1 MRQAIPIEPGDLV
14 RRILKNVPDEM
25 LTRKQWTLWKVGD
38 GRKIP
43 LSCNGNY
50 ASCTDPATWSNFA
63 TASKV
68 FLRHSD
74 ICRGFN
80 IATGDGLAGLDLD
93 EVVAPDGTISE
104 TMRLFIDHLGSY
116 TELSPSGTGL
126 HSFFLYEQPHENRK
140 SGNIEMYFDRHFLSI
155 TGNIFQERDRLA
167 FADVGA
173 ERILTALRPRRPLL
187 PRIPLRE
194 IPLSDSELL
203 EKMFNSKS
211 GSRIRNLWDGES
223 PHKSPSESDMALM
236 GHLAYWCGGD
246 TGRMISLFLTSGRAE
261 RVKAQRKDY
270 LQRMAAK
277 VAKNL

>member
-1 MRQAIPIEPGDLV
+1 MRAPLAIDPGDLV
-14 RRILKNVPDEM
+14 RRISENVPDEI
-25 LTRKQWTLWKVGD
+25 LKRKQWVLWKVGN

-50 ASCTDPATWSNFA
+50 ASCTDPATWSDFE

-68 FLRHSD
+68 FLQHSD

-80 IATGDGLAGLDLD
+80 IATGSGLAGLDLD

-104 TMRLFIDHLGSY
+104 TIRLFINHLGSY

-126 HSFFLYEQPHENRK
+126 HSYFLYEQPHENRK
-140 SGNIEMYFDRHFLSI
+140 AGNIELYFCKHFLSV
-155 TGNIFQERDRLA
+155 TGNIFQQRDRLA
-167 FADVGA
+167 VADVGA

-187 PRIPLRE
+187 PRIRLQE
-194 IPLSDSELL
+194 IPQSDSELL

-211 GSRIRNLWDGES
+211 GSKIRNLWDGGS

-246 TGRMISLFLTSGRAE
+246 CGRMIDLFLTSARAE
-261 RVKAQRKDY
+261 RVKGQRKDY
-270 LQRMAAK
+270 LSRMANKA
-277 VAKNL
+277 ASSI

>member
-14 RRILKNVPDEM
+14 RRINENVPAEI
-25 LTRKQWTLWKVGD
+25 LCRKQWCLWKISD
-38 GRKIP
+38 QRKIP
-43 LSCNGNY
+43 LSPYGNY
-50 ASCTDPATWSNFA
+50 ASCTDPATWSDFE

-80 IATGDGLAGLDLD
+80 IATGEGLAGLDLD

-126 HSFFLYEQPHENRK
+126 HSFFLYEREHESRK
-140 SGNIEMYFDRHFLSI
+140 AGSIEMYFNKHFLSV
-155 TGNIFQERDRLA
+155 TGNIFQQRDRLA
-167 FADVGA
+167 VGDVGA

-194 IPLSDSELL
+194 IPQSDSELL
-203 EKMFNSKS
+203 TKMFDSRS
-211 GSRIRNLWDGES
+211 GQKIRNLWDGGS

-246 TGRMISLFLTSGRAE
+246 CGRMIDLFLTSARAE
-261 RVKAQRKDY
+261 RAKGQRKDY
-270 LQRMAAK
+270 LSRMANKA
-277 VAKNL
+277 ASSI

>member
-14 RRILKNVPDEM
+14 RRISENVPDEI
-25 LTRKQWTLWKVGD
+25 LTRKQWTLWKVGN

-43 LSCNGNY
+43 LSPYGIF
-50 ASCTDPATWSNFA
+50 ASCTDPATWTDFE
-63 TASKV
+63 TASRV
-68 FLRHSD
+68 FLRNSQ

-80 IATGDGLAGLDLD
+80 IATGSGLAGLDLD

-116 TELSPSGTGL
+116 TELSPSETGL
-126 HSFFLYEQPHENRK
+126 HSFFLYEREHENRK
-140 SGNIEMYFDRHFLSI
+140 AGNIELYFCKHFLSVS
-155 TGNIFQERDRLA
+155 GDVFQQRDRLA
-167 FADVGA
+167 VADVGA

-187 PRIPLRE
+187 PRIRLQE
-194 IPLSDSELL
+194 IPQSDSELL

-211 GSRIRNLWDGES
+211 GSKIRNLWDGGS

-246 TGRMISLFLTSGRAE
+246 CGRMIDLFLTSARAE
-261 RVKAQRKDY
+261 RVKGQRKDY
-270 LQRMAAK
+270 LSRMANKA
-277 VAKNL
+277 ASSI

>member
-1 MRQAIPIEPGDLV
+1 MRPAILIEPGDLV

-43 LSCNGNY
+43 LSINGNY
-50 ASCTDPATWSNFA
+50 ASCTDPATWSDFE

-68 FLRHSD
+68 FLRHSG

-80 IATGDGLAGLDLD
+80 VAVGSGLAGLDLD

-126 HSFFLYEQPHENRK
+126 HCYFLYEQPHENRK
-140 SGNIEMYFDRHFLSI
+140 AGSIELYFDKHFLSV
-155 TGNIFQERDRLA
+155 TGNVYQERDRLA

-187 PRIPLRE
+187 PRIPIRE

-211 GSRIRNLWDGES
+211 GSKIRNLWDGGS

-270 LQRMAAK
+270 LQRMAIK
-277 VAKNL
+277 VVKNL

>member
-1 MRQAIPIEPGDLV
+1 MRPAILIEPGDLV

-43 LSCNGNY
+43 LSINGNY
-50 ASCTDPATWSNFA
+50 ASCTDPATWSDFE

-68 FLRHSD
+68 FLRHSG

-80 IATGDGLAGLDLD
+80 VAVGSGLAGLDLD

-126 HSFFLYEQPHENRK
+126 HCYFLYEQPHENRK
-140 SGNIEMYFDRHFLSI
+140 AGSIELYFDKHFLSV
-155 TGNIFQERDRLA
+155 TGNVYQERDRLA

-211 GSRIRNLWDGES
+211 GSKIRNLWDGGS

-246 TGRMISLFLTSGRAE
+246 CGRMIDLFLTSARAE
-261 RVKAQRKDY
+261 RVKGQRKDY
-270 LQRMAAK
+270 LSRMANKA
-277 VAKNL
+277 ASSI

>member
-1 MRQAIPIEPGDLV
+1 MRPAILIDPGDLV

-50 ASCTDPATWSNFA
+50 ASCTDPATWSDFE
-63 TASKV
+63 TASRV
-68 FLRHSD
+68 FLRNSK

-80 IATGDGLAGLDLD
+80 IATGEGLAGLDLD

-104 TMRLFIDHLGSY
+104 TMRLFVDHLGSY
-116 TELSPSGTGL
+116 TELSPSGMGL
-126 HSFFLYEQPHENRK
+126 HSYFLYEQPHVNCK
-140 SGNIEMYFDRHFLSI
+140 AGSIELYFDKHFLSI

-167 FADVGA
+167 VADVGA

-211 GSRIRNLWDGES
+211 GSKIRNLWDGGS

-246 TGRMISLFLTSGRAE
+246 CGRMIDLFLTSARAE
-261 RVKAQRKDY
+261 RVKGQRKDY
-270 LQRMAAK
+270 LSRMANKA
-277 VAKNL
+277 ASSI

>member
-1 MRQAIPIEPGDLV
+1 MRPAILIEPGDLV

-43 LSCNGNY
+43 LSINGNY

-80 IATGDGLAGLDLD
+80 VATGDGLAGLDLD

-126 HSFFLYEQPHENRK
+126 HSYFLYEQPHENRK
-140 SGNIEMYFDRHFLSI
+140 AGNIEMYFCKHFLSV
-155 TGNIFQERDRLA
+155 TGNVYQERDRLA

-187 PRIPLRE
+187 PRIRLQE
-194 IPLSDSELL
+194 IPQSDSELL
-203 EKMFNSKS
+203 EKMFDSKS
-211 GSRIRNLWDGES
+211 GSKIRRLWDGES

-246 TGRMISLFLTSGRAE
+246 CGRMIDLFLTSARAE

-270 LQRMAAK
+270 LQRMAIK
-277 VAKNL
+277 VVKNL